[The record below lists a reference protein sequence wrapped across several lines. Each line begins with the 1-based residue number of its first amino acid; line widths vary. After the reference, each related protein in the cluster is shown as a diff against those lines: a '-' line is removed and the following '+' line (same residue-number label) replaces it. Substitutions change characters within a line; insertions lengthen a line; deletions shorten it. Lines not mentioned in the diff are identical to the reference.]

1 MLIEKKK
8 KPASI
13 LQKIVFGIVFLLF
26 AVYAATILYT
36 GIYMLFTALKTNPE
50 YVDHKFALPQD
61 WLFENFGR
69 SFKAL
74 KINRT
79 NMIEMLINSLWY
91 TAGGTVLTVA
101 CSTTLAYVVSKYKF
115 FGRNLIYT
123 ISVVIMILPIVGSLP
138 ASYKL
143 IKTLQLDNSPF
154 ILITFCS
161 GFGFNFIVL
170 YGFFQNLSWSYA
182 EAAMLDG
189 ASDFKTFL
197 NVMMPQA
204 MPSIVSLLI
213 LSSIGTWNDYQTPLL
228 YLSRMPTLSVGLF
241 EFEKSM
247 ELAGDYPTL
256 FAGMIFSTLPILL
269 IFIIFQETIMSNTVA
284 GGLKG

>member
-1 MLIEKKK
+1 MLNVKKR
-8 KPASI
+8 KPKSV
-13 LQKIVFGIVFLLF
+13 LQRIVFGVVFLLF
-26 AVYAATILYT
+26 ALYAATILYA
-36 GIYMLFTALKTNPE
+36 GVYMLFTALKTNPE
-50 YVDHKFALPQD
+50 YVNNKFALPQD
-61 WLFENFGR
+61 WLFENFAR
-69 SFKAL
+69 SFKTL
-74 KINRT
+74 KVYRT
-79 NMIEMLINSLWY
+79 NMIGMLFNSLWY
-91 TAGGTVLTVA
+91 TAGGTILTVA

-115 FGRNLIYT
+115 FGRNVIYT

-143 IKTLQLDNSPF
+143 IKSLQLDNSPL
-154 ILITFCS
+154 ILVTFCS

-204 MPSIVSLLI
+204 MPAIVSLLI
-213 LSSIGTWNDYQTPLL
+213 LSSIGTWNDYQAPLL
-228 YLSRMPTLSVGLF
+228 YLSKMPTLSVGLF
-241 EFEKSM
+241 EFEQSM
-247 ELAGDYPTL
+247 KLAGDYPTL
-256 FAGMIFSTLPILL
+256 FAGMFFSMLPILL
-269 IFIIFQETIMSNTVA
+269 IFIVFQETIMSNTVA